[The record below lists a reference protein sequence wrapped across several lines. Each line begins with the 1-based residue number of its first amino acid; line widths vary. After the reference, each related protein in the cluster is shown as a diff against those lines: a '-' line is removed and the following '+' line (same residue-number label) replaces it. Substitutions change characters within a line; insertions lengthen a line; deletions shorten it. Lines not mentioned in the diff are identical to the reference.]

1 MRLLANSHESLTHPT
16 TLLSKVKPAEVEPY
30 TCIFPVAPGSSSI
43 TSSPPAVCDF
53 SPPTAHPCGPVA
65 GRCWLTR
72 LPVSL
77 EGSSQQNHLILLWG
91 SSLLPSPPPRSPPY
105 YTESTQ
111 PALTKVPGT
120 VRGWLKHP
128 LNVSGLTGPPL
139 QPFRAGHQTISPFHP
154 RKGRDN
160 RHKGHFWN
168 VMLYLFSRLFL
179 GISFLSLPSITLFS
193 PLWFFSLWFS
203 FSEPSLV

>member
-1 MRLLANSHESLTHPT
+1 MGLLANSHETLTHPT

-43 TSSPPAVCDF
+43 TSSPPAVCDL
-53 SPPTAHPCGPVA
+53 SPPTTLPCGPVA
-65 GRCWLTR
+65 SCCWLTR

-77 EGSSQQNHLILLWG
+77 EGSSQQHHLILLWG

-120 VRGWLKHP
+120 VRGWLKH
-128 LNVSGLTGPPL
+128 LSH
-139 QPFRAGHQTISPFHP
+139 RACLGSQTHRCSHLELDT
-154 RKGRDN
+154 K
-160 RHKGHFWN
+160 
-168 VMLYLFSRLFL
+168 LYLLSIHAKARITGTRVVFEMQCYTFSQGR
-179 GISFLSLPSITLFS
+179 S
-193 PLWFFSLWFS
+193 
-203 FSEPSLV
+203 